1 MGKSTTLVSTLT
13 PLLTWAK
20 FFLSTS
26 YLEMPGRG
34 MVTQCRASMAV
45 LRACVHILGV
55 KPQAVALG
63 RVLLI
68 LCSNILDTRQVV
80 MVVLRLGELTVFVTN
95 NKLW

>member
-1 MGKSTTLVSTLT
+1 MGKSTTLVPTLT

-26 YLEMPGRG
+26 YLEIPGRG
-34 MVTQCRASMAV
+34 MVTQCRTSVAV
-45 LRACVHILGV
+45 LPACVNILGV

-68 LCSNILDTRQVV
+68 LCSNILDTGQVV
-80 MVVLRLGELTVFVTN
+80 MVVLRLGELTLFVTN
-95 NKLW
+95 DKLW